1 MASVKLARVFRMGAT
16 DLPDPD
22 SELSPDQVL
31 DHFKSIF
38 PTLRY
43 GKVEEA
49 GVEGDMLVYRME
61 SNSYKANG

>member
-1 MASVKLARVFRMGAT
+1 MATAKLMRVFRMGAT

-22 SELSPDQVL
+22 AELNPEQVL
-31 DHFKSIF
+31 DHYKDQY

-49 GVEGDMLVYRME
+49 GVEGDQLVYKLE